1 MAVPQVRI
9 HPTSEVS
16 PKAVIGDGTSIWH
29 LVQIREGV
37 RIGKNCIV
45 GKDVYIDFDVQIGD
59 NVKIQNSA
67 LIYHGAT
74 IEDGV
79 FIGPQVCLTND
90 LYPRA
95 ITPDGSLKGADDWVV
110 GPTLIRYGASVGA
123 GALILPN
130 VTVGRFAMVAAGAVV
145 TRDVPDHALVI
156 GIPAKVVG
164 YVCRCGQRMVKQGA
178 NYQCPSCDWT
188 YSPQEEN

>member
-1 MAVPQVRI
+1 MAETKVRI

-16 PKAVIGDGTSIWH
+16 DKAVIGDETSIWH
-29 LVQIREGV
+29 FVQVREGV
-37 RIGKNCIV
+37 QIGKNCIV

-79 FIGPQVCLTND
+79 FIGPQACLTND
-90 LYPRA
+90 RYPRS
-95 ITPDGSLKGADDWVV
+95 ITPDGALKGADDWVV
-110 GPTLIRYGASVGA
+110 GPTLIRFGASIGA

-130 VTVGRFAMVAAGAVV
+130 VTVGRFAMIAAGSVV
-145 TRDVPDHALVI
+145 SRDVPDHALVL

-164 YVCRCGQRMVKQGA
+164 YVCMCGHRMQMKGMTYHCS
-178 NYQCPSCDWT
+178 NCDWSYT
-188 YSPQEEN
+188 PQED